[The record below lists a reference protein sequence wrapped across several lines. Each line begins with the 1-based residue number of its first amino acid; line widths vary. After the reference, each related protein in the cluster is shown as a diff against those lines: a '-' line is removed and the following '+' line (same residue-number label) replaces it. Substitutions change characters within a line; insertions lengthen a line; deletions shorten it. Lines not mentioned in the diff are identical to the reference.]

1 MSLAVEPRIESPRI
15 VSKRPAGAEPLRR
28 KRAIPASTSGFRRRA
43 VHLLLVFVTVVLVV
57 DALIGEK
64 GLMQS
69 MRARQEYLDMAA
81 SLETLRRNNAKLRDE
96 MRRLNEDPAT
106 IESVAREQLGLI
118 RPGEVVFIL
127 KDAKN

>member
-1 MSLAVEPRIESPRI
+1 
-15 VSKRPAGAEPLRR
+15 
-28 KRAIPASTSGFRRRA
+28 
-43 VHLLLVFVTVVLVV
+43 
-57 DALIGEK
+57 
-64 GLMQS
+64 
-69 MRARQEYLDMAA
+69 
-81 SLETLRRNNAKLRDE
+81 

>member
-1 MSLAVEPRIESPRI
+1 
-15 VSKRPAGAEPLRR
+15 
-28 KRAIPASTSGFRRRA
+28 

-69 MRARQEYLDMAA
+69 MRARQEYLEMAA

-106 IESVAREQLGLI
+106 IESAAREQLGLI

>member
-1 MSLAVEPRIESPRI
+1 V
-15 VSKRPAGAEPLRR
+15 
-28 KRAIPASTSGFRRRA
+28 
-43 VHLLLVFVTVVLVV
+43 VHLLLVFVAVVLVV

-106 IESVAREQLGLI
+106 IESVARQQLGLI

>member
-1 MSLAVEPRIESPRI
+1 MSLPAVPRIESRRSP
-15 VSKRPAGAEPLRR
+15 GAEPLRR
-28 KRAIPASTSGFRRRA
+28 KRVIPVSSSGFRRRA
-43 VHLLLVFVTVVLVV
+43 VQLLLVFVTLVLVV

-81 SLETLRRNNAKLRDE
+81 TLETLKRNNAKLRDE
-96 MRRLNEDPAT
+96 MRRLNEDSAT

-127 KDAKN
+127 KDAKDGKN

>member
-1 MSLAVEPRIESPRI
+1 MSLPVEPRIE
-15 VSKRPAGAEPLRR
+15 SKRPAGAEPLRR
-28 KRAIPASTSGFRRRA
+28 KRAIPAPPSGFRRRA

-69 MRARQEYLDMAA
+69 MRARQEYLEMAA